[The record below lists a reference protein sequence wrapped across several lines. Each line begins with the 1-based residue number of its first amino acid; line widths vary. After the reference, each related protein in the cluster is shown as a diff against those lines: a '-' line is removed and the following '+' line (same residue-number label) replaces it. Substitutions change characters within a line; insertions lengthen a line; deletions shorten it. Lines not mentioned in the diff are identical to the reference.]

1 MIHDDETVGMKGRMY
16 MQRDAQKTRAYIVGG
31 GIAGLSSAVFLV
43 RDSRVKGENI
53 IVLEQNEAMGGSLD
67 ATGSTEKGYSM
78 RGGRMFERHF
88 GCTYDLL
95 DSIPSTDD
103 PRKSVKTE
111 IMEFYQETRWNSR
124 SRLISIDGSIIDST
138 HMGFNN
144 QDRADMMRLMLTP
157 EKALA
162 AKRISDVFHPHF
174 FETNY
179 WFMWR
184 TIFAFQTWHSAI
196 EMKRY
201 LRRFVHLFPMMA
213 DMSGIQLTRYNQNDS
228 IVKPMVAWL
237 AERKVMFETD
247 TRVLDLDLVLNGGKA
262 AVKRL
267 ICAVGGKERI
277 IDLLEDDIVIVTN
290 GSITASSSLGSMKS
304 PPALNRG
311 AKGGSWELW
320 EKIAG
325 GHPGFGNPGNFTKN
339 IDESKWESFT
349 VTTTSPLLKEHV
361 EALTRNKLGRAG
373 LLTFK
378 DSGWLLTVNFFN
390 NPRSVNQSP
399 DSYVWWGY
407 GLFPDRLGNYVTKK
421 MADCSGEELLIE
433 ALGHLGVKEGRAEV
447 LKSSICIPCMMPY
460 ITSQF
465 MPRSPGDRPKVVPDG
480 VTNLAFVGQYAEIPD
495 DVVFT
500 VEYSV
505 RTAQTAVRHFVAT
518 ERRPV
523 PMYHGMR
530 HPAVMLRALK
540 TMYK

>member
-1 MIHDDETVGMKGRMY
+1 MGESLGHALRMSFDRNLQLEFHRAMKGGTHV
-16 MQRDAQKTRAYIVGG
+16 QRDTHKTRAHIVGG

-43 RDSRVKGENI
+43 RDSQVKGENI
-53 IVLEQNEAMGGSLD
+53 FVLEQNESMGGSLD

-103 PRKSVKTE
+103 PTKSVKTE
-111 IMEFYQETRWNSR
+111 IMEFYRDTPWNSQ

-138 HMGFNN
+138 HMGFNH
-144 QDRADMMRLMLTP
+144 QDRADLMKLMLTS
-157 EKALA
+157 EKVLA

-201 LRRFVHLFPMMA
+201 LLRFVHLFPMMA

-237 AERKVMFETD
+237 TERRVRFETD
-247 TRVLDLDLVLNGGKA
+247 IRVLDLDLVDEGGKA
-262 AVKRL
+262 SVKRL
-267 ICAVGGKERI
+267 ICLAGGKERV
-277 IDLLEDDIVIVTN
+277 IDLLEDDIVIITN
-290 GSITASSSLGSMKS
+290 GSMTAASSLGSMKS

-325 GHPGFGNPGNFTKN
+325 RHPGFGNPGNFTKN

-349 VTTTSPLLKEHV
+349 VTTTSPLLKDYV
-361 EALTRNKLGRAG
+361 EVFTRNKLGRAG

-390 NPRSVNQSP
+390 NPRSMNQSK

-407 GLFPDRLGNYVTKK
+407 GLFPDRLGNYVPKK
-421 MADCSGEELLIE
+421 MADCTSEELLVE
-433 ALGHLGVKEGRAEV
+433 ALGHLGIKEGREEV

-465 MPRSPGDRPKVVPDG
+465 MPRS
-480 VTNLAFVGQYAEIPD
+480 LATDQ
-495 DVVFT
+495 
-500 VEYSV
+500 
-505 RTAQTAVRHFVAT
+505 R
-518 ERRPV
+518 
-523 PMYHGMR
+523 
-530 HPAVMLRALK
+530 
-540 TMYK
+540 

>member
-1 MIHDDETVGMKGRMY
+1 MR
-16 MQRDAQKTRAYIVGG
+16 RDTGKTRAYIVGG
-31 GIAGLSSAVFLV
+31 GIAGLSAAAFLV
-43 RDSRVKGENI
+43 RDSQVKGENI
-53 IVLEQNEAMGGSLD
+53 LVLEQNEMMGGSLD
-67 ATGSTEKGYSM
+67 AAGSTEQGYSM

-103 PRKSVKTE
+103 PEKSVTTE
-111 IMEFYQETRWNSR
+111 IMEFYQATRWSSR
-124 SRLISIDGSIIDST
+124 SRLVSLDGSLIDCA

-144 QDRADMMRLMLTP
+144 QDRVDLVRLMLTP

-174 FETNY
+174 FATNY

-228 IVKPMVAWL
+228 IVKPMMAWL
-237 AERKVMFETD
+237 AERKVRFETGI
-247 TRVLDLDLVLNGGKA
+247 RVLDVDLVPDGAKA
-262 AVKRL
+262 SVKRL
-267 ICAVGGKERI
+267 SCLAGGKQKV
-277 IDLLEDDIVIVTN
+277 IDLLEDDIVIITN
-290 GSITASSSLGSMKS
+290 GSMTAASCLGSMES
-304 PPALNRG
+304 PPPLNRG

-320 EKIAG
+320 EKIADR
-325 GHPGFGNPGNFTKN
+325 HPGFGNPGNFTKN

-349 VTTTSPLLKEHV
+349 VTTTSPLLKDHV

-378 DSGWLLTVNFFN
+378 DSGWLLTVNFFS

-399 DSYVWWGY
+399 GSYVWWGY
-407 GLFPDRLGNYVTKK
+407 GLFPDRIGNYVTKK
-421 MADCSGEELLIE
+421 MAECSGEELLIE

-447 LKSSICIPCMMPY
+447 LRSSICIPCMMPY

-480 VTNLAFVGQYAEIPD
+480 VTNLAFVGQYAEIPE

-505 RTAQTAVRHFVAT
+505 RTAQTAVCRLADA
-518 ERRPV
+518 ECWPV
-523 PMYHGMR
+523 PVYHGMR
-530 HPAVMLRALK
+530 HPTVMLRALS
-540 TMYK
+540 TMYR